1 MDILL
6 RELCR
11 LHSVSLPNDLENLSL
26 PLQLVPESLVNLCHH
41 NEHTEDSDPDEIED
55 VIGDS
60 EPESEADED
69 LPLEMDDARSANKV
83 SFLCFI
89 IFIAKTSK
97 LNVF

>member
-11 LHSVSLPNDLENLSL
+11 LHNVSLPNDLEHLSL
-26 PLQLVPESLVNLCHH
+26 SQQMAPESLVNHSRQ

-69 LPLEMDDARSANKV
+69 LPLEMEDARSANKV
-83 SFLCFI
+83 RLLFI
-89 IFIAKTSK
+89 
-97 LNVF
+97 